1 MSPPA
6 MCCCPLPEDQFGLKR
21 IFGYVLGMGELHG
34 DWSLRSDHGD
44 RNGQA
49 RAGAGALVTAAT
61 DHPCRGW
68 FAEITIGHNGAQR
81 RLKIKR
87 MS

>member
-1 MSPPA
+1 
-6 MCCCPLPEDQFGLKR
+6 
-21 IFGYVLGMGELHG
+21 MGELHS

-49 RAGAGALVTAAT
+49 RAGAGALVAAAT
-61 DHPCRGW
+61 DGLSATTLLVLPPYRGW